1 MYLDDIYAMTPVLPE
16 DSILLT
22 LPFAGAVLRNI
33 GVSRLEVELIMEDVR
48 KANIIDEYDD
58 EDDQDD
64 DEDNED
70 VGDEKEAGGSMGIR
84 GTDRSS
90 ISDNSKNRRR
100 IGKFGLID
108 IFRRTISTTNS
119 ARIVSSASS
128 SSPRTLSKNKNDEQT
143 KVLKNRNNNN
153 DDDDDDDV
161 DGMLLDGYDSDY
173 AEKLTKKDAT
183 LIEGNCRDVDDDDL

>member
-1 MYLDDIYAMTPVLPE
+1 MTPVLPE
-16 DSILLT
+16 DSILLS

-48 KANIIDEYDD
+48 KANIIDDYYD
-58 EDDQDD
+58 EDDDQDDDAGD

-70 VGDEKEAGGSMGIR
+70 VEDEKEAGGSDDSIGIR
-84 GTDRSS
+84 VTDRSS

-119 ARIVSSASS
+119 ARIVSSVSS
-128 SSPRTLSKNKNDEQT
+128 SSSSTASSINKNDEQT
-143 KVLKNRNNNN
+143 KVIKNRNN
-153 DDDDDDDV
+153 DDD

-183 LIEGNCRDVDDDDL
+183 LIEGNCIDIDDDD